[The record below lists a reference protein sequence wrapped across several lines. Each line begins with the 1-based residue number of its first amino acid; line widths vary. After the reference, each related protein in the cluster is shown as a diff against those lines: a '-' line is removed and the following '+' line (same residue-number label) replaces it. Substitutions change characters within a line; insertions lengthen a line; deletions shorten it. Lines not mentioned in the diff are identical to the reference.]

1 MSTAPADTAMLASDP
16 LLVNRFRRF
25 SLSAAAAA
33 ATVGLAV
40 LLGWALDIVVLKSV
54 GPGLVSMKPNAA
66 LAFVLVGLGLAVIT
80 PAEPSSR
87 RIRAGAI
94 ASAAAGLI
102 GLATLV
108 QYLLGWDLRIDQLLF
123 PDTAGPLTVYP
134 GRMAPTTAACFV
146 VLGGALLLGGAGRH
160 RAAGLLASL
169 VGLTSFIALL
179 GYLYRVP
186 DLFRVPD
193 HTAMAVHTALTFLL
207 LALGTMLLRPERL
220 AISARNAG
228 GILLRRLF
236 PAMVLTLVV
245 LGWMQVEAQSS
256 GLTNTPTGVSV
267 LVALRMLILTGLIAW
282 TAAAL
287 RKIERS
293 RVAAESALRDLN
305 LELEDRVRARTSE
318 LAESEARFR
327 LLAETAP
334 VGIIRRDARGRCT
347 YVNQQ
352 WSAITGLAAEQAAG
366 DGWSAGV
373 HPEERERVISAWNE
387 AAAAGS
393 DVRLRYRVRTPDG
406 ADKWVDSLAVAIR
419 AEDGTSVQGYVGTLT
434 DVSTQVEATRAV
446 AEARDRAVEASKSK
460 SDFLA
465 TMSHEIRTPMNG
477 VIGLTGLLLDT
488 ELTEAQRSYAEGVRS
503 SGEAL
508 LTIINDILDFSK
520 IEAGRLE
527 LEISDFDLREVVE
540 GVGELLAP
548 PAHHKGLELVTMVAA
563 DVPTVVSGD
572 LGRVRQILT
581 NLVSNGIKFTDRGE
595 VEVTVR
601 REPGAPGMLRFEVR
615 DTGVGIAA
623 GDQQRLFESFAQAD
637 ASTTRRYGGTGLG
650 LAISKRLIEMMGGTI
665 GVESTVGR
673 GSTFWFTA
681 DLKARPDL
689 ETAAVER
696 DSLQGT
702 SALIVDDNDT
712 NRAILERQLAASGM
726 ATLLAPDAGTAL
738 QLLRGAVAAGTVPD
752 VAILDRHMPGM
763 DGLDLCRAIVGDP
776 ALERMRIVMLTSAS
790 SARAGSSDRVSAY
803 LTKPVRQAE
812 LLEALATALA
822 VGATPAATVAAPPPE
837 PAWPRAGGPPVLV
850 AEDNPV
856 NQKVAAAMLKRLGY
870 RVDVVANGF
879 EAVEAVE
886 HVPYAAVLMDC
897 QMPEMNGYEATEE
910 IRRREPPGHHI
921 PIVALTASAI
931 KGDEDKCLAAG
942 MDAYVTKPV
951 TVKALG
957 AVLTRFL
964 DPPDDDVP
972 ALAGLSPSQP
982 AGD

>member
-1 MSTAPADTAMLASDP
+1 MLHAGPGPKGERPTTSARRRLRSLSVVFLV
-16 LLVNRFRRF
+16 LLVSASGAAAWTVRGLVDKHERVLLKERAAEVNLVLGNLISATQARLNLIGTVTRV
-25 SLSAAAAA
+25 SGDSAASFREVAGLGDKTLAAVGIIGETPDGFVAEFAGGPHLAVGQVLTGPRADAVRRALEVPTIVSTRVMEADGVKTIGFALGPPA
-33 ATVGLAV
+33 APPGSVVYRESIIRPETPSATTESAPFSELIGSLYASPDPDPAQLLLTSARPGKPPVPAGSIQRPFVAGDSNWLLSVAAEKPLVGSLVQRLPYIVLAVGLV
-40 LLGWALDIVVLKSV
+40 
-54 GPGLVSMKPNAA
+54 VSMAVFAVVDAMIRRRDYA
-66 LAFVLVGLGLAVIT
+66 LALVEERTGELQ
-80 PAEPSSR
+80 ES
-87 RIRAGAI
+87 
-94 ASAAAGLI
+94 
-102 GLATLV
+102 
-108 QYLLGWDLRIDQLLF
+108 
-123 PDTAGPLTVYP
+123 
-134 GRMAPTTAACFV
+134 
-146 VLGGALLLGGAGRH
+146 
-160 RAAGLLASL
+160 LASL
-169 VGLTSFIALL
+169 KA
-179 GYLYRVP
+179 
-186 DLFRVPD
+186 
-193 HTAMAVHTALTFLL
+193 
-207 LALGTMLLRPERL
+207 
-220 AISARNAG
+220 AR
-228 GILLRRLF
+228 
-236 PAMVLTLVV
+236 
-245 LGWMQVEAQSS
+245 
-256 GLTNTPTGVSV
+256 
-267 LVALRMLILTGLIAW
+267 
-282 TAAAL
+282 
-287 RKIERS
+287 
-293 RVAAESALRDLN
+293 
-305 LELEDRVRARTSE
+305 ED
-318 LAESEARFR
+318 
-327 LLAETAP
+327 
-334 VGIIRRDARGRCT
+334 
-347 YVNQQ
+347 
-352 WSAITGLAAEQAAG
+352 
-366 DGWSAGV
+366 
-373 HPEERERVISAWNE
+373 
-387 AAAAGS
+387 
-393 DVRLRYRVRTPDG
+393 
-406 ADKWVDSLAVAIR
+406 
-419 AEDGTSVQGYVGTLT
+419 
-434 DVSTQVEATRAV
+434 
-446 AEARDRAVEASKSK
+446 AVEGSRLKSQ
-460 SDFLA
+460 FLA
-465 TMSHEIRTPMNG
+465 NMSHEIRTPLNG
-477 VIGLTGLLLDT
+477 VIGMTGLLLDT
-488 ELTEAQRSYAEGVRS
+488 ELDPDQREFAVTARR

-508 LTIINDILDFSK
+508 LEIINDILDFSK